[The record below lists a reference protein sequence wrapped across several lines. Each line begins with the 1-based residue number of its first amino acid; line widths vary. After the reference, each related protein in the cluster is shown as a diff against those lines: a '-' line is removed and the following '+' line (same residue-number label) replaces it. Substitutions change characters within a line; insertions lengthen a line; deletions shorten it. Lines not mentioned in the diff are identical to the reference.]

1 MGLSDTYLLPARYN
15 EAYHLMGDAVVVP
28 VIAWIERHILRELVR
43 GQNTKADKAS
53 QEWAPVNYRL
63 RTSRIDQAVH

>member
-53 QEWAPVNYRL
+53 QEWRASQL
-63 RTSRIDQAVH
+63 SLADF